1 MISLYEENLYLQGA
15 MDLLLRLKEM
25 NALPQF
31 HTPWNT
37 KQSEVYNRAVM
48 REIMYNRDSLI
59 KFLQGGTWIYRDHQ
73 KDKDGRLTS
82 VRVVFNN

>member
-15 MDLLLRLKEM
+15 MAVLLRLKGM

-48 REIMYNRDSLI
+48 CEILHNRDSLV
-59 KFLQGGTWIYRDHQ
+59 KFLHGGSWRYRDHQ
-73 KDKDGRLTS
+73 TDKDGRLTS